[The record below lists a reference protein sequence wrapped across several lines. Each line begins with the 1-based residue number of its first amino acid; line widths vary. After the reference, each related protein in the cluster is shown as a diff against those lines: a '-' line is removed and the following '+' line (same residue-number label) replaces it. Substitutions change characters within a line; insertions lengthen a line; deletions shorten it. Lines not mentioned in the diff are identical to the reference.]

1 MTNSFLSFLIQY
13 KWVLLFYAVV
23 ILLIY
28 INRKRFEFQGK
39 IVALLRTKKGISS
52 IHNIGK
58 KHSELIKII
67 GYIGIGIGFIGLL
80 AISGMLVKGLWDL
93 FFTPNAP
100 PTVTPIIP
108 GVKIP
113 GSPIF
118 VPLFYGLVS
127 LFFVVVVHEFSHG
140 IVAAAHGLKIKST
153 GIAFFGPIIGAFV
166 EPDEKELVKKP
177 DTTQYSI
184 YAAGPF
190 SNILL
195 GLFALLIMGFI
206 LSPIQGA
213 ITNEV
218 GVSFNAV
225 QNNTPAQFYGLSS
238 NMTIIKVDE
247 SSINNIDDF
256 QNFLDTSKPNQTI
269 SIVTS
274 DGMITNLT
282 MAAHPDN
289 PRKGYLGIL
298 GVHTKTSLKVEDS
311 LFKAINFIIQFFSE
325 LFFWI
330 YLLSLGIGLANL
342 LPIGPVDGGRMLQVA
357 LRKTAK
363 NNKKGDAIWGKVTVA
378 TILVL
383 LVLILVPILKQIF
396 SNIF

>member
-1 MTNSFLSFLIQY
+1 MTFYSFFLEY
-13 KWVLLFYAVV
+13 KWVLLFYSIV

-28 INRKRFEFQGK
+28 LNRSRFEFQGK
-39 IVALLRTKKGISS
+39 IVALLRTKKGIDT
-52 IHNIGK
+52 IHRIGK

-80 AISGMLVKGLWDL
+80 AISGMMIKALWDL
-93 FFTPNAP
+93 FFIPNAP
-100 PTVTPIIP
+100 PAVTPVIP

-118 VPLFYGLVS
+118 VPLFYGIFA
-127 LFFVVVVHEFSHG
+127 LFFVVVIHEFSHG

-166 EPDEKELVKKP
+166 EPDEKELIKKE
-177 DTTQYSI
+177 DTAQYSI

-195 GLFALLIMGFI
+195 GLFALAIMAFV
-206 LSPIQGA
+206 LTPINGA
-213 ITNEV
+213 INNDV
-218 GVSFNAV
+218 GVTFTAV
-225 QNNTPAQFYGLSS
+225 QNNTPAEKYGLTP
-238 NMTIIKVDE
+238 NMTIIK
-247 SSINNIDDF
+247 IDDSNVKNMNDF
-256 QNFLDTSKPNQTI
+256 QSFLDTTRPNQTI
-269 SIVTS
+269 TIYSS
-274 DGMITNLT
+274 DGKVTNLT
-282 MAAHPDN
+282 MTAHPDN
-289 PRKGYLGIL
+289 PKKGYMGII
-298 GVHTKTSLKVEDS
+298 GSRTVTKLKVEDT
-311 LFKAINFIIQFFSE
+311 LFKGIDMIIKFFAE

-357 LRKTAK
+357 LRKTTG
-363 NNKKGDAIWGKVTVA
+363 NDKKGDAIWGKITVI

-383 LVLILVPILKQIF
+383 LVLVFVPILKTIF
-396 SNIF
+396 SAVF